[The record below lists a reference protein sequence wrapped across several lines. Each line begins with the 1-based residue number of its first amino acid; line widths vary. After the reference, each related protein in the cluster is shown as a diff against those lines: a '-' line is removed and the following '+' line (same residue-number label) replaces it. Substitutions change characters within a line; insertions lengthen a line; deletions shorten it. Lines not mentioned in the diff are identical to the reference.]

1 MKKTLLVVV
10 IVLFSLRAQAQ
21 SQDYIDMLGGHK
33 GFTSEFFFLKPID
46 KANRWSVIS
55 RSELH
60 LIAYKRDHP
69 EFVNYNTVSYNFKNH
84 FGITAGTYASSV
96 YPFSAR
102 LGVQYMK
109 ETEALLIYANLSSA
123 VTKDPDGHMLV
134 ILGYLPEINE
144 KWRLVFRSELRTA
157 ISYKHG
163 HAFSTQQVKAGLQ
176 YNEKLGFGLGVE
188 AGQHGKSEHLE
199 KEFNIGPFVR
209 INL

>member
-1 MKKTLLVVV
+1 MKKSLLIVF
-10 IVLFSLRAQAQ
+10 IVLFSFRSHGQ

-60 LIAYKRDHP
+60 LLDYKKDHP
-69 EFVNYNTVSYNFKNH
+69 EFVNYNTVSYNLKNH
-84 FGITAGTYASSV
+84 FGVTAGTYASSI

-102 LGVQYMK
+102 LGLQYMK

-123 VTKDPDGHMLV
+123 VTKNPDGHLLI
-134 ILGYLPEINE
+134 ILGYLPQINE
-144 KWRLVFRSELRTA
+144 KWRCVLRSELRTA
-157 ISYKHG
+157 INYNHG
-163 HAFSTQQVKAGLQ
+163 HAFSTQQVKAGVQ
-176 YNEKLGFGLGVE
+176 YHEKVGFGIGVE
-188 AGQHGKSEHLE
+188 AGQHGKGEHLE
-199 KEFNIGPFVR
+199 TEFNIGPFLR